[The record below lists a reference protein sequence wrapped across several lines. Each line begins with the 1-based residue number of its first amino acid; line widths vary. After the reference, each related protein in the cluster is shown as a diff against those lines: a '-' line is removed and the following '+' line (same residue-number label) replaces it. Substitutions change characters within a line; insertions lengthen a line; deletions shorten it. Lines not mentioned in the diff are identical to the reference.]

1 MKRPAALPFLPTL
14 ATLVALATLAAV
26 RTATAAGTPP
36 GGLSTGAP
44 IESAA
49 RCKSCHGGF
58 MTDDGKMYMPW
69 DTWAGSMMANA
80 ARDPLY
86 LAAVSVAEQ
95 DRPGSGSFC
104 LRCHTPSA

>member
-1 MKRPAALPFLPTL
+1 MPTLMKRLLVPALFSMLAMLAARRPAA
-14 ATLVALATLAAV
+14 
-26 RTATAAGTPP
+26 AAGTPP
-36 GGLSTGAP
+36 GGLEGAAE
-44 IESAA
+44 IASATN
-49 RCKSCHGGF
+49 CKSCHGGF

-95 DRPGSGSFC
+95 DKPGSGSFC
-104 LRCHTPSA
+104 LR